1 MIVLFICAIS
11 ISIAKNKKNMIN
23 LVVDAANDK
32 IFFAIMTESKS
43 YTTTHLNSRE
53 NFDKFMKLLIEF
65 LKKNNTNLRNIDN
78 ILINQGPGK
87 FSSIRISISI
97 VKGISLA
104 NNINLIGFNSNDIKN
119 QNYKNLLELSK
130 KKLLIKERIK
140 PQYND

>member
-1 MIVLFICAIS
+1 
-11 ISIAKNKKNMIN
+11 MIN

>member
-1 MIVLFICAIS
+1 
-11 ISIAKNKKNMIN
+11 MIN
-23 LVVDAANDK
+23 LIVDAANDK

-104 NNINLIGFNSNDIKN
+104 NNINLIGFNSDDIKN